1 MLIGEKI
8 FLVTLD
14 VANAETIRG
23 WINDARVN
31 RYLLNGQVPVTRDQE
46 LSFYERSEAE
56 WAAGTAYR
64 FEIHVAEDG
73 RYIGNCGLDRVDLC
87 HRDAS
92 IGIVIGDLTSQD
104 KGFGRDAIATL
115 LRFAFDTLGLHR
127 VQIECHAT
135 NERGLHLYRS
145 IGFTEIGRRRD
156 AVFTEGTF
164 VDEIM
169 LDMLEDE
176 WRGRQEA
183 PVR

>member
-1 MLIGEKI
+1 MLIGEKTT
-8 FLVTLD
+8 LATLD
-14 VANAETIRG
+14 IANAETIRA

-31 RYLLNGQVPVTRDQE
+31 RYLLAGPVPVSRGQE
-46 LSFYERSEAE
+46 LAFYERSEAQ

-64 FEIHVAEDG
+64 FEVHVTEDG
-73 RYIGNCGLDRVDLC
+73 RYIGNCGLDSVDMR
-87 HRDAS
+87 HRDAT
-92 IGIVIGDLTSQD
+92 IGIVIGDLASQD
-104 KGFGRDAIATL
+104 KGFGRDAIVTL

-135 NERGLHLYRS
+135 NERALHLYRS
-145 IGFTEIGRRRD
+145 IGFTEVGQRRD

-176 WRGRQEA
+176 WRSSMA
-183 PVR
+183 PA